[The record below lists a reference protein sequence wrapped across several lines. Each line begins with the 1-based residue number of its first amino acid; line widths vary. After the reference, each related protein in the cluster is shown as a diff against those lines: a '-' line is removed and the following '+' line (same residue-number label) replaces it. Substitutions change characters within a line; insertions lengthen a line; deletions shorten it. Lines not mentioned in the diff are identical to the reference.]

1 MIKISASQFAQYQ
14 IPGREKIKSAPEP
27 SAGEKEVLLT
37 ISEDGKKPLGVK
49 LFRLNTDGT
58 ITLY

>member
-1 MIKISASQFAQYQ
+1 M
-14 IPGREKIKSAPEP
+14 GKIKSSPEP

-37 ISEDGKKPLGVK
+37 ISEDGKKPSGVK
-49 LFRLNTDGT
+49 LFRLKTDGT